1 MNPENINLGIM
12 GLGYVGLP
20 LAVEF
25 GKKIPVTGFD
35 INKKRILE
43 LRSGVDST
51 LEVDDDQL
59 KSSTLLTFTDEIN
72 LLKSCNVI
80 IVTVP
85 TPVDNLNEPDFA
97 PLISACN
104 TVASVMNEGDIIV
117 FESTVYPGATEEI
130 CVPVIEE
137 CSNLKLNKDFFVG
150 YSPERINPGDK
161 KHRLKDI
168 TKLVSASNDNT
179 LEILNNLY
187 SKIISAGTFPVSSI
201 KVAEAAKV
209 IENTQRDLNIALMN
223 ELSIIFSKLN
233 IDTEE
238 VLKAAE
244 TKWNFLPFRPGL
256 VGGHCIGV
264 DPYYL
269 TFKAK
274 KSGYNPEIILSG
286 RKLNDNMSQNVTDR
300 FITSME
306 SKKIILKDSNILVM
320 GLTFKENCP
329 DTRNSK
335 VFDLI
340 DNLKSYKMNVDV
352 IDPWVCKKKINK
364 TNFNF
369 VDSLKKNYY
378 DGIIL
383 AVAHNDFRELSV
395 ASLKSSC
402 KETHIIFDLKY
413 ILEKEDSDLRM

>member
-1 MNPENINLGIM
+1 MNPQNINLGIM

-43 LRSGVDST
+43 LQSGVDST

-72 LLKSCNVI
+72 ILKSCNII

-85 TPVDNLNEPDFA
+85 TPVNNLNEPDFA

-104 TVASVMNEGDIIV
+104 IVASVINLGDIIV

-168 TKLVSASNDNT
+168 TKLVSASNDDT
-179 LEILNNLY
+179 LGVLNNLY

-209 IENTQRDLNIALMN
+209 IENTQRDVNIALMN

-274 KSGYNPEIILSG
+274 KSGYKPEIILSG
-286 RKLNDNMSQNVTDR
+286 RKLNDNMSHNVTDR
-300 FITSME
+300 FISSME
-306 SKKIILKDSNILVM
+306 SKKIILKDSNILIM

-352 IDPWVCKKKINK
+352 LDPWVCKKKIKK

-369 VDSLKKNYY
+369 VDSLKENYY

-383 AVAHNDFRELSV
+383 AVAHKDFLELSA

>member
-1 MNPENINLGIM
+1 MNPQNINLGIM

-43 LRSGVDST
+43 LQSGVDST

-72 LLKSCNVI
+72 ILKSCNII

-85 TPVDNLNEPDFA
+85 TPVNNLNEPDFA

-104 TVASVMNEGDIIV
+104 IVASVINLGDIIV

-168 TKLVSASNDNT
+168 TKLVSASNDDT
-179 LEILNNLY
+179 LEVLNNLY

-209 IENTQRDLNIALMN
+209 IENTQRDVNIALMN

-233 IDTEE
+233 IDTE
-238 VLKAAE
+238 
-244 TKWNFLPFRPGL
+244 
-256 VGGHCIGV
+256 
-264 DPYYL
+264 
-269 TFKAK
+269 
-274 KSGYNPEIILSG
+274 
-286 RKLNDNMSQNVTDR
+286 
-300 FITSME
+300 
-306 SKKIILKDSNILVM
+306 
-320 GLTFKENCP
+320 
-329 DTRNSK
+329 
-335 VFDLI
+335 
-340 DNLKSYKMNVDV
+340 
-352 IDPWVCKKKINK
+352 
-364 TNFNF
+364 
-369 VDSLKKNYY
+369 
-378 DGIIL
+378 DGI
-383 AVAHNDFRELSV
+383 
-395 ASLKSSC
+395 KSSRN
-402 KETHIIFDLKY
+402 KMEFFTI
-413 ILEKEDSDLRM
+413 

>member
-25 GKKIPVTGFD
+25 GKKIPATGFD

-104 TVASVMNEGDIIV
+104 AVASVMNEGDIIV

-369 VDSLKKNYY
+369 VDSLKENYY

-383 AVAHNDFRELSV
+383 AVAHNEFLELS
-395 ASLKSSC
+395 ADSLKSSC